1 MKKIFEYIRQET
13 VAGHDLVLTSIISQE
28 GSSPRG
34 LGAQMLVGA
43 EGRLCGTVGGGAV
56 ELQCIRFGQK
66 VLEEKQSCEKFFS
79 LTPKAKENIGM
90 VCGGDV
96 TVWFQYIDSSL
107 SFWGEF
113 SELLLTK
120 MEERIPG
127 WLVLHQEGGL
137 PSFAEAGA
145 EGEKELPGIGDFGRR
160 EGRVFLPIPIGERAV
175 IFGGGHCSQALVP
188 ILNTVGFRV
197 TVMDNRSEYASRELF
212 PGAEAVICGDFRKLS
227 EHLVLS
233 ESDYVVIMTNG
244 HSFDYEVERQVLQ
257 NPPCYVGAIGSQ
269 HKKEFVNGKL
279 REAGIAESVIQQVHC
294 PIGTAIRAVTPEEIA
309 ISIAGEMILERAR
322 MREGEK
328 GGHHGCPMS

>member
-1 MKKIFEYIRQET
+1 M
-13 VAGHDLVLTSIISQE
+13 
-28 GSSPRG
+28 
-34 LGAQMLVGA
+34 
-43 EGRLCGTVGGGAV
+43 
-56 ELQCIRFGQK
+56 
-66 VLEEKQSCEKFFS
+66 
-79 LTPKAKENIGM
+79 
-90 VCGGDV
+90 
-96 TVWFQYIDSSL
+96 
-107 SFWGEF
+107 
-113 SELLLTK
+113 
-120 MEERIPG
+120 
-127 WLVLHQEGGL
+127 
-137 PSFAEAGA
+137 
-145 EGEKELPGIGDFGRR
+145 
-160 EGRVFLPIPIGERAV
+160 

-197 TVMDNRSEYASRELF
+197 TVMDNRPEYASRELF

-244 HSFDYEVERQVLQ
+244 HSFDYEVERQVLE